1 VTGFSADWLAL
12 REPYD
17 ARARNSE
24 VLDALAAAVADRG
37 SLAVIDLACGA
48 GATLRAISSRLP
60 PSQRWRLVDHDLEL
74 LERAASAPAA
84 GAAQVAAIP
93 ADIACEIEAVLDE
106 PADLVTASALLDL
119 VSTDWLDRLA
129 RTIVRRRLLLYA
141 ALTYDGRVTFEP
153 ADPFDSEMIRAFD
166 RHQRG
171 DKGFGPALG
180 PTAGEAAIARF
191 ETLGYT
197 VAKGASDW
205 VLGRRDVE
213 IQSDLLTGWAAAAN
227 ELADPD
233 PAEIK
238 GWLERRRHHLASGR
252 SSIGVGHIDFFASPI
267 RTRRAERSQSNSTS
281 PSRAWMRVG
290 GRSA

>member
-1 VTGFSADWLAL
+1 VTRFSADWLAL

-17 ARARNSE
+17 ARARNPN

-37 SLAVIDLACGA
+37 SLAIVDLASGA

-60 PSQRWRLVDHDLEL
+60 APQRWRLVDHDLEL
-74 LERAASAPAA
+74 LERA
-84 GAAQVAAIP
+84 
-93 ADIACEIEAVLDE
+93 L
-106 PADLVTASALLDL
+106 TASALLDL
-119 VSTDWLDRLA
+119 VSADWLDRLA
-129 RTIVRRRLLLYA
+129 RATVTRGLRVYA

-153 ADPFDSEMIRAFD
+153 ADPFDSEMVRAFN

-191 ETLGYT
+191 KALGYT
-197 VAKGASDW
+197 VEQGASDW

-213 IQSDLLTGWAAAAN
+213 IQSDLLTGWAVAAN
-227 ELADPD
+227 ELADLD
-233 PAEIK
+233 TAQIK
-238 GWLERRRHHLASGR
+238 GWLERRRDYLASGS

-267 RTRRAERSQSNSTS
+267 RTR
-281 PSRAWMRVG
+281 
-290 GRSA
+290 

>member
-1 VTGFSADWLAL
+1 VTRFSADWLAL

-17 ARARNSE
+17 ARARNPD
-24 VLDALAAAVADRG
+24 VLDALAAPVAHHG
-37 SLAVIDLACGA
+37 SLTVVDLASGA

-60 PSQRWRLVDHDLEL
+60 KPQRWRLVDHDLEL
-74 LERAASAPAA
+74 LERTSSASAA
-84 GAAQVAAIP
+84 GVEVATIP
-93 ADIACEIEAVLDE
+93 ADIAREIEAVLDE

-119 VSTDWLDRLA
+119 VSADWLDRLA
-129 RTIVRRRLLLYA
+129 RSIVRRGLLVYG

-153 ADPFDSEMIRAFD
+153 ADPFDSEMIRAFN

-180 PTAGEAAIARF
+180 PTAGEVAIARF
-191 ETLGYT
+191 EALGYT
-197 VAKGASDW
+197 VVQGASDW

-227 ELADPD
+227 ELAELDA
-233 PAEIK
+233 AEIER
-238 GWLERRRHHLASGR
+238 WLERRRSHLASGR
-252 SSIGVGHIDFFASPI
+252 SCMCVGHIDFFASPI
-267 RTRRAERSQSNSTS
+267 HTRRAERSQSNSTS
-281 PSRAWMRVG
+281 PSSRWMRVG